1 MRNRTM
7 PQIKNLNIDSFIPL
21 ETPNEFLDRH
31 PLTAEME
38 QTVTNGRQEIFDI
51 VTGKDDRLLLIV
63 GPCSIHDTKAGLEY
77 AHKLKKL
84 ADEVKDTILVVL
96 RVYFE
101 KPRTT
106 VGWKGLINDPHL
118 NGTFDVA
125 TGLTMAREFL
135 LEVLS
140 LGLPTA
146 TEWLDP
152 ITPQYL
158 SDAVCWGA
166 IGARTVESQT
176 HRQLASGM
184 SMPIGFKNGTGGS
197 IQIAVDAMLAAQEPH
212 VFLSVDEDGKVSII
226 KTKGNPGGHIVLRG
240 GSSGPNYDP
249 SAVSRASS
257 TLKAGGFDPHLIID
271 CSHAN
276 SGKDHRRQ
284 PVVFRDVLQQRTTG
298 NREIV
303 GMMLESH
310 LKAGS
315 QKAGGDAADLEYGV
329 SITDA
334 CVDWENTEQL
344 VREAQTALSS
354 KAGAPA

>member
-1 MRNRTM
+1 MT
-7 PQIKNLNIDSFIPL
+7 QIRNLNIESITHL
-21 ETPNEFLDRH
+21 ETPKRFVERL
-31 PLTAEME
+31 PLTSQME
-38 QTVTNGRQEIFDI
+38 ETVTKSRQEILDM
-51 VTGKDDRLLLIV
+51 VSGEDDRLLLIV
-63 GPCSIHDTKAGLEY
+63 GPCSIHDTNAGLEY
-77 AHKLKKL
+77 AQRLKKL
-84 ADEVKDTILVVL
+84 ADEVKDSVLVVM

-118 NGTFDVA
+118 DGTFDVA

-135 LEVLS
+135 LEILS

-158 SDAVCWGA
+158 ADAVCWGA

-176 HRQLASGM
+176 HRQLASGL
-184 SMPIGFKNGTGGS
+184 SMPIGYKNGTGGS

-212 VFLSVDEDGKVSII
+212 VFLSVEEDGKVSIV
-226 KTKGNPGGHIVLRG
+226 KTTGNPGGHIVLRG

-249 SAVSRASS
+249 SAVMRATSI
-257 TLKAGGFDPHLIID
+257 LIAAGFDPHLVID

-298 NREIV
+298 NRDIV

-315 QKAGGDAADLEYGV
+315 QKADGDPSKLEYGL

-334 CVDWENTEQL
+334 CVDWDSTEQL
-344 VREAQTALSS
+344 VREARAALQ
-354 KAGAPA
+354 KTAGALA